1 MSREKTLSVT
11 IDNKKL
17 EARPGWTILETAREN
32 GIYVPSLCT
41 WRHLPSYGACRLCVV
56 EVVRGEKSRLVA
68 SCSCPVEEGMEVVT
82 KSQRVKKA
90 RKVILELMLATTP
103 NSRTLQCLASQLGV
117 TKVRFKGEDRRCLL
131 CGLCV
136 RVCDEQMQ
144 GGALGFARRGI
155 DREVSIPFHKT
166 PEACRQCGA
175 CLYICPVCEL
185 PCRGT
190 MQPGELCNAC
200 LDTVQI
206 DPFPSRD

>member
-1 MSREKTLSVT
+1 MINLVLDGQAVAAE
-11 IDNKKL
+11 
-17 EARPGWTILETAREN
+17 EGWTILDAARYW
-32 GIYVPSLCT
+32 GVDIPTLC
-41 WRHLPSYGACRLCVV
+41 HMDGLSPYSACRLCVV